1 MARGRKWKSDKKGS
15 FEQRLSFY
23 IESKIEKECVNLRV
37 IAKETGLSFGSL
49 SLWCNGHG
57 RPLPKNLKKLCKY
70 LEIDAS
76 VLFQSSFRS
85 K

>member
-1 MARGRKWKSDKKGS
+1 MARGRKWQSDKKGS

-23 IESKIEKECVNLRV
+23 IEKKIELERINLRV
-37 IAKETGLSFGSL
+37 ISKATKISFGSL

-70 LEIDAS
+70 LGIDS
-76 VLFQSSFRS
+76 KVLFQKSFRS